1 MDLNGETKMENQK
14 EKKNQ
19 LPLGTWDKIEAT
31 EQNKEKIKFDINI
44 PRTVVFMNNVP
55 QEHTGE
61 DGGVYYTFE
70 VQENQVDKIINTSAW
85 SLLRGIKGLSIDG
98 NFVGTPAKITKV
110 MVKGKQT
117 FIVERL

>member
-1 MDLNGETKMENQK
+1 METKT
-14 EKKNQ
+14 EKQNK
-19 LPLGTWDKIEAT
+19 LPLGTWDKLEST

-70 VQENQVDKIINTSAW
+70 VQESAVDKIINTSAW

-98 NFVGTPAKITKV
+98 NFVGIPAKITKI
-110 MVKGKQT
+110 MVKGKQQ
-117 FIVERL
+117 FVVEKV